1 MRSPLTVNSPT
12 ASNSAV
18 SNCFRRAVFALALVG
33 LFGCSSQLM
42 VEKDGA
48 GKRIDTSA
56 IPNATPKPEP
66 ITRAGNKSPYEVF
79 GKTYWVLP
87 NNKDYR
93 KTGVASWYGTKFHGR
108 FTSNGEIYNMYG
120 MTAAH
125 KSLPIPSYAR
135 VTNIENGRSIVVRIN
150 DRGPFH
156 DERLID
162 LSYVGAMKLGYADK
176 GTAKVLIEAIDTS
189 PKPKST
195 ALSTVAPSSVAP
207 SKVALSTEA
216 PSTVAQPTVAPQPL
230 APQLETAKTEP
241 AATGQYLQVGA
252 FADMATAQQ
261 LKNKIRSLTT
271 QPIVLRT
278 QGELHKLWIGPI
290 VDNIELLSI
299 KAMLKKTANLNTFSV
314 TP

>member
-1 MRSPLTVNSPT
+1 
-12 ASNSAV
+12 
-18 SNCFRRAVFALALVG
+18 
-33 LFGCSSQLM
+33 M

-66 ITRAGNKSPYEVF
+66 ITKAGNKSPYEVF

-87 NNKDYR
+87 SNKGY
-93 KTGVASWYGTKFHGR
+93 KESGVASWYGTKFHGR
-108 FTSNGEIYNMYG
+108 LTSNGEIYNMYG

-135 VTNIENGRSIVVRIN
+135 VTNTENGRSIVVRIN

-176 GTAKVLIEAIDTS
+176 GTAKVLIEAIDTD
-189 PKPKST
+189 PKP
-195 ALSTVAPSSVAP
+195 
-207 SKVALSTEA
+207 
-216 PSTVAQPTVAPQPL
+216 APQPEKINPSP
-230 APQLETAKTEP
+230 ASQAQIANTETADR
-241 AATGQYLQVGA
+241 GQYLQVGA
-252 FADMATAQQ
+252 FTDMATAQQ
-261 LKNKIRSLTT
+261 LKNKIRNLTS
-271 QPIVLRT
+271 QPIILRS
-278 QGELHKLWIGPI
+278 QDKLHKLWIGPI
-290 VDNIELLSI
+290 ADNIELLSI

>member
-1 MRSPLTVNSPT
+1 MRSPLTVKGLILGL
-12 ASNSAV
+12 AV
-18 SNCFRRAVFALALVG
+18 SG
-33 LFGCSSQLM
+33 LFGCSSLPMM

-79 GKTYWVLP
+79 GKTYWVMP
-87 NNKDYR
+87 SNKGY
-93 KTGVASWYGTKFHGR
+93 KESGVASWYGTKFHGR
-108 FTSNGEIYNMYG
+108 LTSNGEIYNMYG

-135 VTNIENGRSIVVRIN
+135 VTNTENGRSIVIRIN

-162 LSYVGAMKLGYADK
+162 LSFVGAMKLGYADK
-176 GTAKVLIEAIDTS
+176 GTANVLIEAIDTS
-189 PKPKST
+189 PKPKIATVPAT
-195 ALSTVAPSSVAP
+195 APLVS
-207 SKVALSTEA
+207 
-216 PSTVAQPTVAPQPL
+216 QPQIASG
-230 APQLETAKTEP
+230 ETA
-241 AATGQYLQVGA
+241 ASGQYLQVGA
-252 FADMATAQQ
+252 FTDMATAHQ
-261 LKNKIRSLTT
+261 LKNKVRSLTS

-278 QGELHKLWIGPI
+278 QDKLHKLWIGPI
-290 VDNIELLSI
+290 ADNIELLSI

-314 TP
+314 SP